1 MLWEVCD
8 VVINLLI
15 LFGGVALI
23 LLLVFSTVLTI
34 MTLLD
39 MLTSKHQEETE
50 KEYAQRNRKR
60 SARSTRSSGERV
72 GRSRS
77 ISRKSGSRVREGFE

>member
-23 LLLVFSTVLTI
+23 LLLVFSTALTI

-39 MLTSKHQEETE
+39 MLTSKH
-50 KEYAQRNRKR
+50 
-60 SARSTRSSGERV
+60 
-72 GRSRS
+72 
-77 ISRKSGSRVREGFE
+77 

>member
-34 MTLLD
+34 MALLD
-39 MLTSKHQEETE
+39 MLASKH
-50 KEYAQRNRKR
+50 
-60 SARSTRSSGERV
+60 
-72 GRSRS
+72 
-77 ISRKSGSRVREGFE
+77 

>member
-23 LLLVFSTVLTI
+23 LLLVFSAVLTI

-39 MLTSKHQEETE
+39 MLTSKH
-50 KEYAQRNRKR
+50 
-60 SARSTRSSGERV
+60 
-72 GRSRS
+72 
-77 ISRKSGSRVREGFE
+77 

>member
-8 VVINLLI
+8 VVINPLI

-39 MLTSKHQEETE
+39 MLASKH
-50 KEYAQRNRKR
+50 
-60 SARSTRSSGERV
+60 
-72 GRSRS
+72 
-77 ISRKSGSRVREGFE
+77 

>member
-23 LLLVFSTVLTI
+23 LLLVFSIVLTI

-39 MLTSKHQEETE
+39 MLTSKH
-50 KEYAQRNRKR
+50 
-60 SARSTRSSGERV
+60 
-72 GRSRS
+72 
-77 ISRKSGSRVREGFE
+77 

>member
-1 MLWEVCD
+1 MLWDVCD
-8 VVINLLI
+8 VVVNLLI

-39 MLTSKHQEETE
+39 MLTSKH
-50 KEYAQRNRKR
+50 
-60 SARSTRSSGERV
+60 
-72 GRSRS
+72 
-77 ISRKSGSRVREGFE
+77 

>member
-1 MLWEVCD
+1 MLREVCD

-23 LLLVFSTVLTI
+23 LLLAFSTVLTI

-39 MLTSKHQEETE
+39 MLAAKH
-50 KEYAQRNRKR
+50 
-60 SARSTRSSGERV
+60 
-72 GRSRS
+72 
-77 ISRKSGSRVREGFE
+77 

>member
-1 MLWEVCD
+1 MLREACD

-23 LLLVFSTVLTI
+23 VLLAFSVILTI

-39 MLTSKHQEETE
+39 MFTSTH
-50 KEYAQRNRKR
+50 
-60 SARSTRSSGERV
+60 
-72 GRSRS
+72 
-77 ISRKSGSRVREGFE
+77 

>member
-1 MLWEVCD
+1 MLREAYD

-23 LLLVFSTVLTI
+23 VLLAFSVILTI

-39 MLTSKHQEETE
+39 MFTSTH
-50 KEYAQRNRKR
+50 
-60 SARSTRSSGERV
+60 
-72 GRSRS
+72 
-77 ISRKSGSRVREGFE
+77 

>member
-1 MLWEVCD
+1 MLWEACD

-23 LLLVFSTVLTI
+23 LLLVFSIVLTI

-39 MLTSKHQEETE
+39 MLTSKH
-50 KEYAQRNRKR
+50 
-60 SARSTRSSGERV
+60 
-72 GRSRS
+72 
-77 ISRKSGSRVREGFE
+77 

>member
-1 MLWEVCD
+1 MLQEACD

-23 LLLVFSTVLTI
+23 VLLAFSVILTT

-39 MLTSKHQEETE
+39 MFTSKH
-50 KEYAQRNRKR
+50 
-60 SARSTRSSGERV
+60 
-72 GRSRS
+72 
-77 ISRKSGSRVREGFE
+77 